1 MRNPQLQN
9 FTKNLKATKLLRKV
23 YCKALILFLPSS
35 VNNPYQQELSRYLY
49 AQGCQVISSNEG
61 RILPIL
67 SIVFSRGKPDILHL
81 HWTHTLI
88 KSRTVL
94 EIIIK
99 GLRLIAEILFLKI
112 INVRIIWTVHNIS
125 GHGSEN
131 NIIENLIHRLL
142 SRLCNAIIVH
152 CEYAKLAVERKYK
165 IVEYYR
171 KKICVIP
178 HGNYIESYE
187 NIIDRKEAREIMG
200 FVKNEIVFGFFGNIK
215 AYKGIFDLIDAFK
228 RLKEGRVRL
237 LLVGKAEN
245 NYIEKQL
252 RKIAEKDKRIS
263 LCLGFIPKDEI
274 QIYINCMDV
283 VVLPFKKV
291 LTSGSVLLSMS
302 YGKPVIAPV
311 IGCIGEILESNN
323 NFLYEPNNLKS
334 LISAMK
340 KSLRADL
347 EKIGKQNFQ
356 LALKA
361 DWAISAR
368 MTAEVYKKILNKNAI
383 KIFGY

>member
-1 MRNPQLQN
+1 
-9 FTKNLKATKLLRKV
+9 
-23 YCKALILFLPSS
+23 
-35 VNNPYQQELSRYLY
+35 
-49 AQGCQVISSNEG
+49 
-61 RILPIL
+61 
-67 SIVFSRGKPDILHL
+67 
-81 HWTHTLI
+81 
-88 KSRTVL
+88 
-94 EIIIK
+94 
-99 GLRLIAEILFLKI
+99 
-112 INVRIIWTVHNIS
+112 
-125 GHGSEN
+125 
-131 NIIENLIHRLL
+131 
-142 SRLCNAIIVH
+142 
-152 CEYAKLAVERKYK
+152 
-165 IVEYYR
+165 
-171 KKICVIP
+171 
-178 HGNYIESYE
+178 
-187 NIIDRKEAREIMG
+187 MG

-245 NYIEKQL
+245 IYIEKRL

-334 LISAMK
+334 LISAMNMSLTAIAK
-340 KSLRADL
+340 KAAS
-347 EKIGKQNFQ
+347 EVKKIGKQNFQ

-368 MTAEVYKKILNKNAI
+368 MTAEVYKKILNKNAP